1 MSAERRYTV
10 RRLNGFHLVF
20 TSVSAF
26 DGYVKETRIAGF
38 VVVFLGPF
46 DCFVERSK

>member
-1 MSAERRYTV
+1 MSYVPCYTF
-10 RRLNGFHLVF
+10 RRLNGSHRVF

-26 DGYVKETRIAGF
+26 DGYVKEWRIAGF

-46 DCFVERSK
+46 DCSVERSK